1 MNTSTQISTT
11 AVEYKRNIKSYENK
25 AYASEDYKSF
35 GKYWAAT
42 SGTRVV
48 SLMLIPTIDDKEVF
62 EAFREKSREA
72 LSLVGEVA
80 TGEVVLRDGRKVF
93 VKRMSRNNRT
103 TGKAAQRPE
112 PIFSIPFYMQ

>member
-1 MNTSTQISTT
+1 MNTPTQTPAT
-11 AVEYKRNIKSYENK
+11 DYKRNISSYENK

-48 SLMLIPTIDDKEVF
+48 SLMLIPTIEDKEVF

-72 LSLVGEVA
+72 LSLVGELA
-80 TGEVVLRDGRKVF
+80 TGEVVLRDGKKVF

-112 PIFSIPFYMQ
+112 PIFSIPFYLQ